1 MTVETGTPEWG
12 AMLYE
17 GRRGLQASAHLAV
30 FSGLA
35 ITLAV
40 LSINLFGDGL
50 RDALDPKAERR
61 G

>member
-1 MTVETGTPEWG
+1 
-12 AMLYE
+12 MLYE